1 MGSSGNGILGAVI
14 TAVAVALAAWTGGA
28 SLAAAAAWGAAAGAL
43 SFVASSAMAQ
53 LGTTGYD
60 DAATSLSRSTSPV
73 TGLPVLLGG
82 ELPHKN
88 GVSGGSFIQCGTVV
102 PWYNIKD
109 SESQYLFTEHVVA
122 MGGTEKHIEQIYI
135 DDEPVLAVPIKS
147 DGKVLKENIVAK
159 YQPYLQL
166 EVRFGVIIRTVNPFH

>member
-60 DAATSLSRSTSPV
+60 DGHIIIPLYIAS
-73 TGLPVLLGG
+73 
-82 ELPHKN
+82 N
-88 GVSGGSFIQCGTVV
+88 G
-102 PWYNIKD
+102 
-109 SESQYLFTEHVVA
+109 FTCIA
-122 MGGTEKHIEQIYI
+122 WW
-135 DDEPVLAVPIKS
+135 
-147 DGKVLKENIVAK
+147 
-159 YQPYLQL
+159 
-166 EVRFGVIIRTVNPFH
+166 RTTT